1 MKKDLNYYLK
11 LRYVIELIPIP
22 EEDGGGWRAEIPELG
37 RYAFVGDG
45 KTIEEALAQLEKV
58 KKDYFEDWYKKG
70 AEIPEPKSHWVY
82 SEDVIVEEN
91 YFLGVKHGLESA
103 LNCIKNKKERA
114 LKMLNSPDV
123 VTINRV
129 AERIS
134 CCDELIREISG
145 ETLVKDNK
153 EEG

>member
-1 MKKDLNYYLK
+1 MKKDLNYYLN
-11 LRYVIELIPIP
+11 LRYKIELIPIP

-45 KTIEEALAQLEKV
+45 ETVEEALRSLEET

-70 AEIPEPKSHWVY
+70 IEIPEPDSCWVY

-103 LNCIKNKKERA
+103 LNCIENKKERA

-123 VTINRV
+123 VTVNRV
-129 AERIS
+129 TERIS
-134 CCDELIREISG
+134 CCAELIREISG
-145 ETLVKDNK
+145 EILFKDNK